1 MALDLEFI
9 SSRCAGRLSLRWFMM
24 VFFSCLIVTEA
35 FAQQSGIVQ
44 SNTDLRAEPSATAKV
59 VGNVSAK
66 SKVEVLDRKA
76 FWMKVKADRGT
87 GWVKMNL
94 VSVAGG
100 AAKPSGLAG
109 LSSGRLGS
117 GNVVSASGTRGL
129 SSEELK
135 TAEPNVE
142 AVKAVQGSAVSR
154 EEAARFAAQGK
165 LKSRKID
172 YVRPPKATS
181 GQGG

>member
-1 MALDLEFI
+1 
-9 SSRCAGRLSLRWFMM
+9 
-24 VFFSCLIVTEA
+24 
-35 FAQQSGIVQ
+35 
-44 SNTDLRAEPSATAKV
+44 
-59 VGNVSAK
+59 
-66 SKVEVLDRKA
+66 
-76 FWMKVKADRGT
+76 
-87 GWVKMNL
+87 

-135 TAEPNVE
+135 SAEPNVE
-142 AVKAVQGSAVSR
+142 AVKAVQRSAVSR

-165 LKSRKID
+165 LKTRKIE
-172 YVRPPKATS
+172 YVRPPKASPNSTE
-181 GQGG
+181 QGG